1 MMDLDDYGE
10 VDDDNINE
18 ILKYCA
24 FLRGTHNLMHRT
36 LREFEWFIDACLF
49 NRDQSW
55 IGEMEI
61 YGDDLREIYVTKFK
75 AIYNTCDPDI
85 LLKYAR
91 LFKEY
96 CYEIYVTRNT
106 DDMI

>member
-1 MMDLDDYGE
+1 MDVNEYPKYDE
-10 VDDDNINE
+10 NNVNE

-24 FLRGTHNLMHRT
+24 FLRGTHNLIHRT
-36 LREFEWFIDACLF
+36 LREFDWFIQACLF

-61 YGDDLREIYVTKFK
+61 YGDDLREKYVTKFK
-75 AIYNTCDPDI
+75 AIYNPCNPDALI
-85 LLKYAR
+85 KYAR
-91 LFKEY
+91 LFAEY

-106 DDMI
+106 DDGL